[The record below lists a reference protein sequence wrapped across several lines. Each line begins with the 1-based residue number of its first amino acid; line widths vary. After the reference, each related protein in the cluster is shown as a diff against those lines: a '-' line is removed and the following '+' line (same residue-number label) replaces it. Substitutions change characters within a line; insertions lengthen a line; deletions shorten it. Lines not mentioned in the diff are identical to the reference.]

1 LLLLSAEQ
9 AVAVESK
16 LTEFLVGRQRAAFSP
31 RYAAAVAELAHPT
44 WGAEYRRLIDEPERF
59 QFLNAAQLV
68 KHYLGLKRSLARLG
82 RSHGTLLYLFW
93 EPSDAADWPPFAR
106 HREEIAIFSEQL
118 ADPEVA
124 LEP

>member
-1 LLLLSAEQ
+1 M
-9 AVAVESK
+9 
-16 LTEFLVGRQRAAFSP
+16 
-31 RYAAAVAELAHPT
+31 
-44 WGAEYRRLIDEPERF
+44 
-59 QFLNAAQLV
+59 

-124 LEP
+124 LEALSYSELWSAWERLGDGDLTTHVAELRSRYGVNLGRGPLT